1 MWKSFLIG
9 QYRST
14 KQRSGMISEVQSQ
27 IFGVWARRMCVK
39 VLIVLIPKGPK
50 FQIRKT
56 VFLVFKENPPK
67 EMFLHLSALIQLL
80 KQ

>member
-39 VLIVLIPKGPK
+39 VLIFFNSKGAQIPN
-50 FQIRKT
+50 T
-56 VFLVFKENPPK
+56 ENCVFGF
-67 EMFLHLSALIQLL
+67 
-80 KQ
+80 